1 MASTDKNYEVVLTVD
16 IIKYPFLKLYRVGD
30 TGNAKFTGEI
40 IEQGRPDDVPF
51 DDDDDDEE
59 DDEEDEDDEKN
70 EIHSIIKI
78 SDLKNNRETA
88 RKGVSNDRN

>member
-16 IIKYPFLKLYRVGD
+16 IIKYPFLKLYKVGD
-30 TGNAKFTGEI
+30 TGSAKFTGEI
-40 IEQGRPDDVPF
+40 IEQGRPDDVSF
-51 DDDDDDEE
+51 DDDDNE

-88 RKGVSNDRN
+88 RKGVSNDGN